1 MHSVSVSFCFFV
13 RLVPDL
19 VSSSTQQVFVF
30 NISNDNTFFML
41 LRDAIALQPLAFV
54 TR

>member
-13 RLVPDL
+13 RLVAGL
-19 VSSSTQQVFVF
+19 VSSSTQQGLVF
-30 NISNDNTFFML
+30 NIFNDNTFFML
-41 LRDAIALQPLAFV
+41 LRDAIALQPLALM